1 MEEQDLGQ
9 PLTRG
14 LIVNTFVHNEETE
27 EEEEERDEKNE
38 AYSNDVNQKEEME
51 RNLQT
56 EDKPEEG
63 EARIE
68 EDQTSQLPKFLV
80 KVTVKK

>member
-27 EEEEERDEKNE
+27 EEEERDERNE

-51 RNLQT
+51 SNLQT
-56 EDKPEEG
+56 EDKLEEG

-68 EDQTSQLPKFLV
+68 EDLTSQLPKFLV